1 MESRWLSQQW
11 IHMKQYRIKEWVDAP
26 AVVTH
31 TWIVQ
36 RRRFLLFL
44 ENVNVFR
51 KYQEAEEWIKRKS
64 KDCL

>member
-1 MESRWLSQQW
+1 
-11 IHMKQYRIKEWVDAP
+11 MKQYRIKEWVDAP

-36 RRRFLLFL
+36 KRKFLLFW

-51 KYQEAEEWIKRKS
+51 KYQEAEEWIKRRL